1 MSHNTNAPR
10 DCFYLAHNGTDVFHY
25 GKIANGVPIA
35 TGQPNLEWLDT
46 KELLQ
51 ARVEELGGT
60 FDLALLEQIEN
71 PLSPSSL

>member
-1 MSHNTNAPR
+1 MSHNTNAPK

-25 GKIANGVPIA
+25 GEIANGTSIA
-35 TGQPNLEWLDT
+35 TGQPTLEWLDT

-60 FDLALLEQIEN
+60 FDWPEEEQV
-71 PLSPSSL
+71 PTPPGP

>member
-10 DCFYLAHNGTDVFHY
+10 DCFYLAHNGTNVFHY
-25 GKIANGVPIA
+25 GEISNGVPIA

-46 KELLQ
+46 KEELQ

-60 FDLALLEQIEN
+60 FDWLEPEEEVT
-71 PLSPSSL
+71 PPTPPGP